1 MTSSD
6 KPQESE
12 SRSTGEQETTST
24 TTTAEATTSVSEGMS
39 TDAAES
45 GGDSRGSAG
54 GAKGSS
60 SEADGSGGTPP
71 WQRVGGSMS
80 ASAASADTSSG
91 ATEVSDDSDGHRGA
105 DSGTG
110 YEEEETHRIPH
121 PGGSASQSAGSQS
134 AGAQSAGD
142 SVGDGAGDGAAE
154 SARAG
159 ISLGMGGGARGGAAT
174 QGAPRRPSRGPRRA
188 SLQIRRVDPWSV
200 LKLALMLS
208 VTLFFVWLIAVAVLY
223 GVLGGMGVW
232 EQLNGTFSELTQPE
246 NSLSQPLI
254 SPVRV
259 FAVASMI
266 GAVNIV
272 LFTALATV
280 AGFIYNVAADFVGGV
295 EVTLSERE

>member
-1 MTSSD
+1 
-6 KPQESE
+6 
-12 SRSTGEQETTST
+12 
-24 TTTAEATTSVSEGMS
+24 
-39 TDAAES
+39 
-45 GGDSRGSAG
+45 
-54 GAKGSS
+54 
-60 SEADGSGGTPP
+60 
-71 WQRVGGSMS
+71 MS

-121 PGGSASQSAGSQS
+121 PGGSASQPAGSQS
-134 AGAQSAGD
+134 LGD
-142 SVGDGAGDGAAE
+142 SAGDGAAE

>member
-6 KPQESE
+6 KPQEPE

-24 TTTAEATTSVSEGMS
+24 TTKTEATATSVSEGMS
-39 TDAAES
+39 TDAADS
-45 GGDSRGSAG
+45 GGSARGSAG
-54 GAKGSS
+54 GAQESRG
-60 SEADGSGGTPP
+60 EDDGSTPP
-71 WQRVGGSMS
+71 WQRVSGAVGTST
-80 ASAASADTSSG
+80 ASSG
-91 ATEVSDDSDGHRGA
+91 ASATSEGPDGRGG
-105 DSGTG
+105 GTAEPEAG

-121 PGGSASQSAGSQS
+121 PAGSES
-134 AGAQSAGD
+134 RSAGD
-142 SVGDGAGDGAAE
+142 GSSAE
-154 SARAG
+154 SPRSG
-159 ISLGMGGGARGGAAT
+159 LPLGGGVGARGGAAG
-174 QGAPRRPSRGPRRA
+174 QGSPRRPSRGPRRA

-208 VTLFFVWLIAVAVLY
+208 VTLFFVWMIAVAVLY

-246 NSLSQPLI
+246 NSLTEPLI
-254 SPVRV
+254 SPMRV
-259 FAVASMI
+259 FGVASLI

>member
-1 MTSSD
+1 
-6 KPQESE
+6 
-12 SRSTGEQETTST
+12 
-24 TTTAEATTSVSEGMS
+24 MS

-54 GAKGSS
+54 GAKGSR
-60 SEADGSGGTPP
+60 SEVDGSGATPP
-71 WQRVGGSMS
+71 WQRAGGSMS
-80 ASAASADTSSG
+80 TSAASADTSSG
-91 ATEVSDDSDGHRGA
+91 TTEVSDDSDGQQGA

-121 PGGSASQSAGSQS
+121 PAGSASQTGSQSAGSQP
-134 AGAQSAGD
+134 AGEA
-142 SVGDGAGDGAAE
+142 AGDGSAAE
-154 SARAG
+154 SPRPG
-159 ISLGMGGGARGGAAT
+159 LSLGMGGGARGGAAT

-246 NSLSQPLI
+246 NSLSEPLI

-266 GAVNIV
+266 GAINIV

>member
-60 SEADGSGGTPP
+60 SEVDGSGGTPP

-121 PGGSASQSAGSQS
+121 PGGSASQPAGSQS
-134 AGAQSAGD
+134 LGD
-142 SVGDGAGDGAAE
+142 SAGDGAAE

>member
-1 MTSSD
+1 
-6 KPQESE
+6 
-12 SRSTGEQETTST
+12 
-24 TTTAEATTSVSEGMS
+24 MS

-45 GGDSRGSAG
+45 GGDSHGSAG
-54 GAKGSS
+54 GAKGSR

-80 ASAASADTSSG
+80 TSAASADTSSG
-91 ATEVSDDSDGHRGA
+91 AAEVSDDSDGHRDA
-105 DSGTG
+105 DSGAG

-121 PGGSASQSAGSQS
+121 PAGSASQSAGSQS
-134 AGAQSAGD
+134 AGSQSAGD
-142 SVGDGAGDGAAE
+142 STGDGAAE

>member
-39 TDAAES
+39 TDAADG
-45 GGDSRGSAG
+45 GGDSSGSAG
-54 GAKGSS
+54 GAKGSR
-60 SEADGSGGTPP
+60 SEVDGSGATPP

-80 ASAASADTSSG
+80 TSTASADTSSG
-91 ATEVSDDSDGHRGA
+91 TTEVSDDSDGQRDS

-121 PGGSASQSAGSQS
+121 PAGSASQAAGSQSAGSQT
-134 AGAQSAGD
+134 AGESAGD
-142 SVGDGAGDGAAE
+142 GSTAE

-246 NSLSQPLI
+246 NSLSEPLI

-266 GAVNIV
+266 GAINIV

>member
-6 KPQESE
+6 KPQEPE

-24 TTTAEATTSVSEGMS
+24 TTKTEATATSVSEGMS
-39 TDAAES
+39 TDAADS
-45 GGDSRGSAG
+45 GGSARGSAS
-54 GAKGSS
+54 GAQESRG
-60 SEADGSGGTPP
+60 EDDGSGVAPP
-71 WQRVGGSMS
+71 WQRVSGAVGT
-80 ASAASADTSSG
+80 SADSAG
-91 ATEVSDDSDGHRGA
+91 ASTASEDQDGRGG
-105 DSGTG
+105 GTAEPEAG

-121 PGGSASQSAGSQS
+121 PADSESR
-134 AGAQSAGD
+134 SAGD
-142 SVGDGAGDGAAE
+142 GSSAE
-154 SARAG
+154 SPRSG
-159 ISLGMGGGARGGAAT
+159 LPLGGGVGARGGAAG
-174 QGAPRRPSRGPRRA
+174 QGSPRRPSRGPRRA

-208 VTLFFVWLIAVAVLY
+208 VTLFFVWMIAVAVLY

-246 NSLSQPLI
+246 NSLTEPLI
-254 SPVRV
+254 SPMRV
-259 FAVASMI
+259 FGVASLI